1 MWKIPS
7 QTIFLLLILLSSR
20 VSSILAQQQEQEQP
34 KETAAD
40 LALLYSA
47 VNGDLAGVQKAL
59 NEDGARVNI
68 RQPNTGQTPLMIA
81 SLRGHA
87 DIVEYLLTRSD
98 TDPSVPEKD
107 GYTPAHGAGFQG
119 RVHVMKALHEAGIN
133 VVDDFA
139 QDGYAPFHRACW
151 GRREHHTET
160 IQYLYEHAG
169 VDIHNFAAQNGKTC
183 RDMTQNPDTIA
194 YLEKTLSEK
203 DEL

>member
-1 MWKIPS
+1 MWNISP
-7 QTIFLLLILLSSR
+7 QTIFLLLILLSST
-20 VSSILAQQQEQEQP
+20 VSSIQAQQEQETP

-47 VNGDLAGVQKAL
+47 VDGDIEGVQKAL
-59 NEDGARVNI
+59 DEGANVNI
-68 RQPNTGQTPLMIA
+68 RQPNTGQSPLMIA

-87 DIVEYLLTRSD
+87 DLVQYLLTRSD

-119 RVHVMKALHEAGIN
+119 RAQVMKALHEAGID

-169 VDIHNFAAQNGKTC
+169 VDIHNFAAKNGKTC
-183 RDMTQNPDTIA
+183 RDMTRNPDTIA
-194 YLEKTLSEK
+194 YLEKTFLEK